1 MTGLREW
8 GKLAAFFRRD
18 LLVAWSYRTGFV
30 TDLAG
35 LVAQAVLFYFV
46 SRMIDTSRLP
56 RFAGTPTSYLAF
68 VTVGIVVNA
77 FLQLGMGRMRTA
89 IRSEQLRGT
98 LESLLITPTS
108 PTTLQLGLVIYDLA
122 HLTIQM
128 VIFLALIAAVFG
140 VNLAPSGVAPAAVTL
155 LVFIP
160 FAWGLGALAAA
171 TTLTFREIT
180 ALWGYVG
187 AALAVGSGAYFPL
200 ELLPEWMATIARYS
214 PVAIALDGTRAAL
227 LGGASWQQISPM
239 LMRLAPASALTLA
252 AGLVA
257 FQLAL
262 RRERRLGTLG
272 LY

>member
-1 MTGLREW
+1 MREL

-18 LLVAWSYRTGFV
+18 LLVAWSYRAGFV

-35 LVAQAVLFYFV
+35 LVAQAVLFWFV

-56 RFAGTPTSYLAF
+56 QFAGTPTSYLAF
-68 VTVGIVVNA
+68 VTIGMVVNA
-77 FLQLGMGRMRTA
+77 FLQLGMGRMRSA

-108 PTTLQLGLVIYDLA
+108 PVTLQLGLVIYDLI
-122 HLTIQM
+122 HLSIQM
-128 VIFLALIAAVFG
+128 VIFLALVAALFG
-140 VNLAPSGVAPAAVTL
+140 VNLAANGLAPAVATIL
-155 LVFIP
+155 LFIP
-160 FAWGLGALAAA
+160 FAWGLGALSAA

-180 ALWGYVG
+180 AVWGYIG
-187 AALAVGSGAYFPL
+187 AGLAIGSGAYFPL
-200 ELLPEWMATIARYS
+200 DLLPHWMATVARYS
-214 PVAIALDGTRAAL
+214 PVAVALDSARAAL
-227 LGGASWQQISPM
+227 LGGASWHQIAPLLM
-239 LMRLAPASALTLA
+239 LLAPMSALSLA